1 MNSFNTADD
10 TARVIQKYQ
19 NHNLDII
26 NCVQSRYPRISRD
39 SLLPIPRFASE
50 EKGGWYPPGH
60 GDLYDAVM
68 NSGLVDSLLAAG
80 KEYLFVSNSDNL
92 GATADLKILQHMIDS
107 QSEFIMEVTDK
118 TKADVK
124 GGTLIDYGAFSGSGR
139 SISPFRCRRQHSVAR
154 NRSSPFGPRR
164 GLQVGPKVQVCGL
177 TASLSR
183 GLMNV

>member
-1 MNSFNTADD
+1 LNSAYNVNVPFILMNSFNTAED

-26 NCVQSRYPRISRD
+26 NCVQSRYPRINRD
-39 SLLPIPRFASE
+39 SNLPIPRAAAE

-60 GDLYDAVM
+60 GDLYDAVT
-68 NSGLVDSLLAAG
+68 NSGLVDSLLDAG

-92 GATADLKILQHMIDS
+92 GAVADLKILQHMIDS

-124 GGTLIDYGAFSGSGR
+124 GGTIIDYGSLR
-139 SISPFRCRRQHSVAR
+139 TFR
-154 NRSSPFGPRR
+154 PED
-164 GLQVGPKVQVCGL
+164 L
-177 TASLSR
+177 
-183 GLMNV
+183 